1 MSKRRK
7 KRKEEEHV
15 DESWL
20 LPYSDLLTLLVALF
34 IVLFASSSI
43 DMQKFQSLSN
53 AFNAELTGGSGVF
66 EYPSP
71 IPKGSQGSSDEMPEM
86 DETQEKHYKRPSSLT
101 EEEIKEQER
110 LAEIQS
116 KINSYVQENGLS
128 EQLDTSLTVE
138 GLSITIRDNILYNPG
153 SSEVLPENI
162 EVAQEISKL
171 LEMDIPRNVIISG
184 HTDNI
189 PIHNFEFASN
199 WELSVMRAINFMK
212 ILLENPN
219 LKPDLFTARGSGEF
233 QPIASNETVEGRA
246 KNRRVEVLIQP
257 IVDIDEQTSRE

>member
-7 KRKEEEHV
+7 KRKHEDHV

-53 AFNAELTGGSGVF
+53 AFNAELTGGSGIF

-71 IPKGSQGSSDEMPEM
+71 IPEGSRGSSDEMPEA
-86 DETQEKHYKRPSSLT
+86 EKAQEEHYKKTLA
-101 EEEIKEQER
+101 EEEIQEQER
-110 LAEIQS
+110 LAEIQN
-116 KINSYVQENGLS
+116 KINTYVQENGL
-128 EQLDTSLTVE
+128 EQQLNTKLTVE
-138 GLSITIRDNILYNPG
+138 GLSITIRDNILFTPG
-153 SSEVLPENI
+153 SAEVLPENI
-162 EVAQEISKL
+162 EVAREISKL
-171 LEMDIPRNVIISG
+171 LEMDIPRNIIING
-184 HTDNI
+184 HTDNV
-189 PIHNFEFASN
+189 PMHNHEFASN

-212 ILLENPN
+212 ILLENSN
-219 LKPDLFTARGSGEF
+219 LKPELFTAKGSGEF
-233 QPIASNETVEGRA
+233 QPIASNETAEGRA

-257 IVDIDEQTSRE
+257 IIDLNTETSRE